1 MANFLQEMIKSAIQ
15 EELNEA
21 LKELKGGATTPAQPQ
36 EDGSN
41 SVNDKN
47 TTGNTD
53 TAKQAPQ
60 SATETPKPETQTIS
74 TEDFRK
80 LIKDEVSAVMA
91 KNLNQ
96 APATQH
102 EEVNVDAV
110 YCKLLGFPTKQKGD

>member
-21 LKELKGGATTPAQPQ
+21 LKELKGGAETLSQPQ

-47 TTGNTD
+47 TTENAD
-53 TAKQAPQ
+53 TAKQGSQ

-96 APATQH
+96 APATQQ
-102 EEVNVDAV
+102 EEVNVDSV
-110 YCKLLGFPTKQKGD
+110 YCKLLGFPTK